1 MQVAE
6 TNVLLYAVDDRS
18 PHHDQ
23 LRRWLEGL
31 LDGGSETLGFAWQ
44 VVLGFLRL
52 STSPA
57 VFPLPLAVEEAVAAV
72 EQWLSRP
79 NVVVL
84 EPTSRH
90 LGVVRGLLADVGT
103 AGNLVNDAHIAAL
116 AIEHGAEVVSFDRD
130 FARFE
135 GVRWRLPG

>member
-1 MQVAE
+1 MQVAD

-23 LRRWLEGL
+23 SRRWLEGL
-31 LDGGSETLGFAWQ
+31 LDGGSKTLGFAWQ

-79 NVVVL
+79 NLVVL

-116 AIEHGAEVVSFDRD
+116 AIEHGDEVVSFDRD

-135 GVRWRLPG
+135 GLRWRLPG